1 MAREILHPALARCH
15 LLAEQSCAR
24 TLPSAVL
31 VPVEISVARGQKEGT
46 AHAHQ
51 PRKVT
56 TMTEPPLR
64 AFGEAIRLTAGP
76 ALQRSGH
83 GLAHSLARLLRDTQ
97 HGRHRIGHRCRI
109 GDRGQLENPN
119 TIREFVDQAPGY
131 LGRKRRL
138 ADAANRVCPVSINL
152 TLTDSRNAG
161 YPATPRSAARASIV
175 LAFKYFGGIALTE
188 VGD

>member
-1 MAREILHPALARCH
+1 M
-15 LLAEQSCAR
+15 
-24 TLPSAVL
+24 
-31 VPVEISVARGQKEGT
+31 
-46 AHAHQ
+46 
-51 PRKVT
+51 VT

-64 AFGEAIRLTAGP
+64 AFAGAARLTAGP

-119 TIREFVDQAPGY
+119 TIRKFVDQTPGY
-131 LGRKRRL
+131 LGCKPRL

-161 YPATPRSAARASIV
+161 YPATPRSARVSIV
-175 LAFKYFGGIALTE
+175 PAFKYFGGTALTE
-188 VGD
+188 AGDWRCQAEIWAANPSRARSTRKLSTALRPDTSLSALH